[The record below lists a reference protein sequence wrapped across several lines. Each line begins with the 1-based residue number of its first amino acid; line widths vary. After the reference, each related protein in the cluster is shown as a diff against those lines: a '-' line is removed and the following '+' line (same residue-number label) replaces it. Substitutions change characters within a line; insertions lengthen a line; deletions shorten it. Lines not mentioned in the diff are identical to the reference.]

1 LQREESSEN
10 YFQFEG
16 SIKKSVVVL
25 RILLSM
31 GLRIGFIADAIAG
44 GKKVVEKRN
53 DRHHQR
59 GEDVFVARSLSG
71 DLKLAFVI
79 EQHPFHD
86 CASFFQVK

>member
-1 LQREESSEN
+1 
-10 YFQFEG
+10 
-16 SIKKSVVVL
+16 
-25 RILLSM
+25 M

-44 GKKVVEKRN
+44 GRKKKLVEKRN

-59 GEDVFVARSLSG
+59 EEDFFFVARSLSE

-86 CASFFQVK
+86 CALNKLERR